1 MGTVRRSAGF
11 AAVLIILLAF
21 LDGPLFPWSPVTPG
35 YQHLALARGDV
46 IYPSD
51 TSLDASYGQLDH
63 YVAETEAFHRLKMPK
78 RVRIIV
84 LRDWTDLLLQSA
96 FRSRSHGLGAA
107 TLPTGTV
114 IWVTPK
120 LRERNLEAAPY
131 LRHELSHAILH
142 QNASLLES
150 LRIADVRWFSEG
162 LAHASGQTLGCPVPP
177 PLACQLT
184 RDEFVARVRAAPLWP
199 AFDGRETDMRVNYA
213 AWRYFVE
220 YMMRM
225 RDRDVFQ
232 AYLLGFIKNP
242 DDAGPLFQRTFGIA
256 LPDAVI
262 EFERQVRSGKAP

>member
-1 MGTVRRSAGF
+1 MRTVRRSAGF
-11 AAVLIILLAF
+11 AAVLITLLAF

-35 YQHLALARGDV
+35 YQHVVLGRGDV

-51 TSLDASYGQLDH
+51 TSLDASYRQLDH
-63 YVAETEAFHRLKMPK
+63 YIAEAEAFHRLRMPK

-84 LRDWTDLLLQSA
+84 LRDWTDLVLQSA
-96 FRSRSHGLGAA
+96 FHSRSHGLGAA

-120 LRERNLEAAPY
+120 LRERNLEPAPY
-131 LRHELSHAILH
+131 LRHELSHAILQ

-150 LRIADVRWFSEG
+150 LRIGKVRWFSEG
-162 LAHASGQTLGCPVPP
+162 LANSSGDTLGCPVPP

-184 RDEFVARVRAAPLWP
+184 RDEFIARIRAAPLWP

-225 RDRDVFQ
+225 RGRDVFQ
-232 AYLLGFIKNP
+232 KYLLAFIQSP
-242 DDAGPLFQRTFGIA
+242 QDAGALFQRTFGIA
-256 LPDAVI
+256 LPDAVGD
-262 EFERQVRSGKAP
+262 FERQVRSGKAP